1 MPEKKTTNSI
11 HEEHRARMQERVARD
26 GLTSLAAHEV
36 LEYLLYF
43 SIPRRDTNPLAH
55 RLIQH
60 FGGFCQ
66 VLDASE
72 EELMQVQG
80 IGPASARL
88 LHSFRDVARF
98 YQIQKHKEHPV
109 QLRNAEMC
117 CEYIRP
123 LFNDPKREEFYMI
136 AMNDDYVPLKP
147 SFIENAEK
155 RLAKLDKFFPDEAQ
169 AQVTVTVEK
178 SGQTVEI
185 MLRSKDL
192 AMRAEKTD
200 ERMEDAL
207 ADAVDLLTRRVVKY
221 RKRLGTKL
229 TAAAAEIPATEPEE
243 SMDIVREKHF
253 ALKPCS
259 TEEAI
264 LQMNLLGH
272 SFFLYHST
280 ENDKIQVVYRRAD
293 GGYGVLIPEA

>member
-1 MPEKKTTNSI
+1 MSAASC
-11 HEEHRARMQERVARD
+11 EHFTKFLICPQKHFDFLYRFAIIEVQEAAVENEAK
-26 GLTSLAAHEV
+26 LAAGFLARV
-36 LEYLLYF
+36 LGTQNKGRLSYESYMYRPSRYAQTELY
-43 SIPRRDTNPLAH
+43 RKC
-55 RLIQH
+55 
-60 FGGFCQ
+60 G
-66 VLDASE
+66 
-72 EELMQVQG
+72 
-80 IGPASARL
+80 
-88 LHSFRDVARF
+88 
-98 YQIQKHKEHPV
+98 
-109 QLRNAEMC
+109 
-117 CEYIRP
+117 
-123 LFNDPKREEFYMI
+123 
-136 AMNDDYVPLKP
+136 
-147 SFIENAEK
+147 K

-178 SGQTVEI
+178 VDTVEI

-264 LQMNLLGH
+264 LQMDLLGH

>member
-1 MPEKKTTNSI
+1 MSAASC
-11 HEEHRARMQERVARD
+11 EHFTKFLICLQKHFDFLYRFAIIEVQEAAVENEAK
-26 GLTSLAAHEV
+26 LAAGFLARV
-36 LEYLLYF
+36 LGTQNKGRLSYESYMYRPSRYAQTELY
-43 SIPRRDTNPLAH
+43 RKC
-55 RLIQH
+55 
-60 FGGFCQ
+60 G
-66 VLDASE
+66 
-72 EELMQVQG
+72 
-80 IGPASARL
+80 
-88 LHSFRDVARF
+88 
-98 YQIQKHKEHPV
+98 KE
-109 QLRNAEMC
+109 AC
-117 CEYIRP
+117 
-123 LFNDPKREEFYMI
+123 
-136 AMNDDYVPLKP
+136 
-147 SFIENAEK
+147 
-155 RLAKLDKFFPDEAQ
+155 
-169 AQVTVTVEK
+169 VTVTVEK

-264 LQMNLLGH
+264 LQMDLLGH

>member
-1 MPEKKTTNSI
+1 MKVTCTG
-11 HEEHRARMQERVARD
+11 RRV
-26 GLTSLAAHEV
+26 T
-36 LEYLLYF
+36 
-43 SIPRRDTNPLAH
+43 
-55 RLIQH
+55 
-60 FGGFCQ
+60 
-66 VLDASE
+66 
-72 EELMQVQG
+72 
-80 IGPASARL
+80 
-88 LHSFRDVARF
+88 
-98 YQIQKHKEHPV
+98 
-109 QLRNAEMC
+109 
-117 CEYIRP
+117 
-123 LFNDPKREEFYMI
+123 
-136 AMNDDYVPLKP
+136 LKP

-259 TEEAI
+259 
-264 LQMNLLGH
+264 L
-272 SFFLYHST
+272 S
-280 ENDKIQVVYRRAD
+280 
-293 GGYGVLIPEA
+293 LIHI

>member
-1 MPEKKTTNSI
+1 MKVTCTG
-11 HEEHRARMQERVARD
+11 RRV
-26 GLTSLAAHEV
+26 T
-36 LEYLLYF
+36 
-43 SIPRRDTNPLAH
+43 
-55 RLIQH
+55 
-60 FGGFCQ
+60 
-66 VLDASE
+66 
-72 EELMQVQG
+72 
-80 IGPASARL
+80 
-88 LHSFRDVARF
+88 
-98 YQIQKHKEHPV
+98 
-109 QLRNAEMC
+109 
-117 CEYIRP
+117 
-123 LFNDPKREEFYMI
+123 
-136 AMNDDYVPLKP
+136 LKP

-155 RLAKLDKFFPDEAQ
+155 RLAKLDKFCPDEAQ

-229 TAAAAEIPATEPEE
+229 TAAAAEIPATE
-243 SMDIVREKHF
+243 KHF

-264 LQMNLLGH
+264 LQMDLLGH

>member
-1 MPEKKTTNSI
+1 MKVTCTG
-11 HEEHRARMQERVARD
+11 RRV
-26 GLTSLAAHEV
+26 T
-36 LEYLLYF
+36 
-43 SIPRRDTNPLAH
+43 
-55 RLIQH
+55 
-60 FGGFCQ
+60 
-66 VLDASE
+66 
-72 EELMQVQG
+72 
-80 IGPASARL
+80 
-88 LHSFRDVARF
+88 
-98 YQIQKHKEHPV
+98 
-109 QLRNAEMC
+109 
-117 CEYIRP
+117 
-123 LFNDPKREEFYMI
+123 
-136 AMNDDYVPLKP
+136 LKP
-147 SFIENAEK
+147 GFIENAEK

-264 LQMNLLGH
+264 LQMDLLGH

>member
-1 MPEKKTTNSI
+1 MKVTCTG
-11 HEEHRARMQERVARD
+11 RRV
-26 GLTSLAAHEV
+26 T
-36 LEYLLYF
+36 
-43 SIPRRDTNPLAH
+43 
-55 RLIQH
+55 
-60 FGGFCQ
+60 
-66 VLDASE
+66 
-72 EELMQVQG
+72 
-80 IGPASARL
+80 
-88 LHSFRDVARF
+88 
-98 YQIQKHKEHPV
+98 
-109 QLRNAEMC
+109 
-117 CEYIRP
+117 
-123 LFNDPKREEFYMI
+123 
-136 AMNDDYVPLKP
+136 LKP

-259 TEEAI
+259 TRAPKGRLPLRSRPTPQPCNKTSSTANEIQGKDQSRAAALI
-264 LQMNLLGH
+264 H
-272 SFFLYHST
+272 S
-280 ENDKIQVVYRRAD
+280 DV
-293 GGYGVLIPEA
+293 

>member
-1 MPEKKTTNSI
+1 MKVTCTG
-11 HEEHRARMQERVARD
+11 RRV
-26 GLTSLAAHEV
+26 T
-36 LEYLLYF
+36 
-43 SIPRRDTNPLAH
+43 
-55 RLIQH
+55 
-60 FGGFCQ
+60 
-66 VLDASE
+66 
-72 EELMQVQG
+72 
-80 IGPASARL
+80 
-88 LHSFRDVARF
+88 
-98 YQIQKHKEHPV
+98 
-109 QLRNAEMC
+109 
-117 CEYIRP
+117 
-123 LFNDPKREEFYMI
+123 
-136 AMNDDYVPLKP
+136 LKP

-253 ALKPCS
+253 ALRKPFCRWTCWGTAS
-259 TEEAI
+259 SCITAPRTTRSR
-264 LQMNLLGH
+264 
-272 SFFLYHST
+272 SFTAALMAGT
-280 ENDKIQVVYRRAD
+280 AC
-293 GGYGVLIPEA
+293 

>member
-1 MPEKKTTNSI
+1 MIDQKFLESLGVTDESAVQKITETYTADIQAEQDAAAATKTQLSKMKPSWQ
-11 HEEHRARMQERVARD
+11 RAFWQGCWAPKTKGGCPMKVTCTGRRV
-26 GLTSLAAHEV
+26 T
-36 LEYLLYF
+36 
-43 SIPRRDTNPLAH
+43 
-55 RLIQH
+55 
-60 FGGFCQ
+60 
-66 VLDASE
+66 
-72 EELMQVQG
+72 
-80 IGPASARL
+80 
-88 LHSFRDVARF
+88 
-98 YQIQKHKEHPV
+98 
-109 QLRNAEMC
+109 
-117 CEYIRP
+117 
-123 LFNDPKREEFYMI
+123 
-136 AMNDDYVPLKP
+136 LKP

-264 LQMNLLGH
+264 LQMDLLGQ